1 MTARL
6 AFVVGFVLV
15 NLTAG
20 GCLPIPHTHLKRP
33 AVAFAVHDY
42 HGHAVSGARL
52 AMYSGIVVGQ
62 SIRESTPIQLDS
74 LGQGRIEREREWH
87 WFMLFVPD
95 AEAPWVWAWCV
106 DAPGHRRVAAGLAH
120 EPDDTVRIRLT
131 EDVKGQR
138 CIAEPHSL
146 YDVDREGQR

>member
-33 AVAFAVHDY
+33 AVAFVVHDH

-52 AMYSGIVVGQ
+52 TMYSGIVVGQ

-87 WFMLFVPD
+87 WFMLFIPD

-146 YDVDREGQR
+146 YAVDREGQR

>member
-6 AFVVGFVLV
+6 AFVVGSVLV
-15 NLTAG
+15 SLTPG

-33 AVAFAVHDY
+33 AVAFVVHDH
-42 HGHAVSGARL
+42 HGQAVSGARL
-52 AMYSGIVVGQ
+52 TMYSGIVVGQ

-74 LGQGRIEREREWH
+74 FGQGRIEREREWH

-106 DAPGHRRVAAGLAH
+106 DAPGYRRVAAGLAD
-120 EPDDTVRIRLT
+120 EPRDTLRIHLA

-138 CIAEPHSL
+138 CITEPHSL

>member
-6 AFVVGFVLV
+6 AFVVGSVLV
-15 NLTAG
+15 SLTPG

-33 AVAFAVHDY
+33 AVAFVVHDH
-42 HGHAVSGARL
+42 HGQAVSGARL
-52 AMYSGIVVGQ
+52 TMYSGIVVGQ

-74 LGQGRIEREREWH
+74 FGQGRIEREREWH

-106 DAPGHRRVAAGLAH
+106 DAPGYRRVAAGLAD
-120 EPDDTVRIRLT
+120 EPRDTVRIHLA

-138 CIAEPHSL
+138 CITEPHSL

>member
-1 MTARL
+1 
-6 AFVVGFVLV
+6 
-15 NLTAG
+15 
-20 GCLPIPHTHLKRP
+20 
-33 AVAFAVHDY
+33 
-42 HGHAVSGARL
+42 
-52 AMYSGIVVGQ
+52 MYSGIVVGQ

-87 WFMLFVPD
+87 WFMLFIPD

-146 YDVDREGQR
+146 YAVDREGQR

>member
-6 AFVVGFVLV
+6 ACVATLLLAS
-15 NLTAG
+15 LTLGA
-20 GCLPIPHTHLKRP
+20 CLPIPHTHLKRP
-33 AVAFAVHDY
+33 AAAF
-42 HGHAVSGARL
+42 
-52 AMYSGIVVGQ
+52 VVQ

-74 LGQGRIEREREWH
+74 LGQGHIEREREWH

-106 DAPGHRRVAAGLAH
+106 DAPGYRRAAAGLADK
-120 EPDDTVRIRLT
+120 PGDTVRIRLT

-138 CIAEPHSL
+138 CISEPHSL
-146 YDVDREGQR
+146 YDVNAEGQR